1 VAQSATDRPL
11 DVSFVI
17 DSMERL
23 HGGADS
29 RWAGRVDCRKA
40 GVRGSAVCPYH
51 RFVPPLIHF
60 IPGSLIYSVPL
71 FMKRQRDRA
80 LGWRQWRQLRRLHG
94 DGRGGARSAHRG
106 HRAASCRRG
115 AAARPAPA
123 QQAHALAGGGWDPS
137 PSPSTDP
144 SPYPGSRP
152 IVTSLS
158 PWDFLYGDPP
168 GAGSVS

>member
-1 VAQSATDRPL
+1 MAQSAADRPL

-60 IPGSLIYSVPL
+60 IPGSLVII
-71 FMKRQRDRA
+71 Q
-80 LGWRQWRQLRRLHG
+80 
-94 DGRGGARSAHRG
+94 
-106 HRAASCRRG
+106 C
-115 AAARPAPA
+115 
-123 QQAHALAGGGWDPS
+123 
-137 PSPSTDP
+137 
-144 SPYPGSRP
+144 
-152 IVTSLS
+152 
-158 PWDFLYGDPP
+158 LYL
-168 GAGSVS
+168 